1 MSCPYRIYFIW
12 IQNHHSLSQFCTVP
26 QSMENWGRAR
36 QMQTSDLWQINQ
48 TSASLSR
55 MSLWYQHMEVVRYL
69 LLSLFFRIQNIV
81 VQEKPN
87 LRPLVI
93 VDANL
98 LLLTLTPQK
107 ESGDIQVMYPQTT
120 AWNQWSSQISWVR
133 IASRSFLSLYYFAW
147 V

>member
-1 MSCPYRIYFIW
+1 
-12 IQNHHSLSQFCTVP
+12 
-26 QSMENWGRAR
+26 
-36 QMQTSDLWQINQ
+36 
-48 TSASLSR
+48 
-55 MSLWYQHMEVVRYL
+55 MEVVRYL

-120 AWNQWSSQISWVR
+120 A
-133 IASRSFLSLYYFAW
+133 
-147 V
+147 